1 MPGPTLLSL
10 LRISTLESQAKN
22 KCLPLRGVIDVSVGG
37 SGPCCA
43 VSFASS
49 AMPSSCLTGSTSG
62 SRAQTPLAGPVGA
75 PIIAFGH
82 FPHHARICAPSVV
95 ASLKPCG
102 VSGFLSSG
110 LHGKTGRPLRAYS
123 SASGSADGLG
133 CVCGGII
140 RSSLCEL
147 DEQVL
152 RFDAHVIFPPSL

>member
-1 MPGPTLLSL
+1 MPGPILLSL
-10 LRISTLESQAKN
+10 LRISTLGSQAKN
-22 KCLPLRGVIDVSVGG
+22 ICLPPRGVIDVSVCG
-37 SGPCCA
+37 SAPCRPA
-43 VSFASS
+43 SFASS
-49 AMPSSCLTGSTSG
+49 ATPSSCLAGSTSG
-62 SRAQTPLAGPVGA
+62 SRTHTPLTGPVGA

-82 FPHHARICAPSVV
+82 FPHHARICVSSAV